1 MRQGMLDDNEEEEI
15 DENFINKMKYRAG
28 IIK

>member
-1 MRQGMLDDNEEEEI
+1 MRQGMLDNNEEEI
-15 DENFINKMKYRAG
+15 DENFTHRMKYRAG